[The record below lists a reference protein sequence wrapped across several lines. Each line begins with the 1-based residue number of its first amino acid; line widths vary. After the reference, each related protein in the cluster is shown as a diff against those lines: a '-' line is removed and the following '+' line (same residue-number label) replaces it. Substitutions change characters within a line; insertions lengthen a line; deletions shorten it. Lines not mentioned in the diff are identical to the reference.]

1 LVERVLEF
9 SEGRKRMQEE
19 KVEREGEERRQRRSN
34 ERRSKGELYI
44 V

>member
-1 LVERVLEF
+1 MR
-9 SEGRKRMQEE
+9 EE